1 MNLQYKSIISLRK
14 ILPNHS
20 YIQYTATPQANLFIS
35 EIDRLSPQWHVIL
48 EPGEQYCGGNKYFNS
63 DYDIVDTI
71 PREGNFPISM
81 TNIDHAPKSLIDS
94 IKEYFIISALMKY
107 CKKGD
112 QCYSDKS
119 SMLIHPTWRVND
131 TTDQINNEITRGIQS
146 FTEWTRVIVNDLRT
160 EFDNKD
166 FGSIA
171 SVYEKV
177 KARLIKYDVLT
188 PFPALNDISDLIS
201 DVADETFVEQV
212 TGGTIDDEDGFVWED
227 TDHWILIGGQLL
239 DRGFTVENLVLTYM
253 PRDSQGKNQ
262 SDTIQQRC
270 RFYGYRLKYLPFC
283 RIYLTEGMK
292 DDYIDYNRFEN
303 HLHSKLNTMTLNE
316 FYLDDKTIE
325 FSSRLLL
332 TNLGRIADELVST
345 RKRKGWRNFN
355 LSISLFKG
363 K

>member
-1 MNLQYKSIISLRK
+1 
-14 ILPNHS
+14 
-20 YIQYTATPQANLFIS
+20 
-35 EIDRLSPQWHVIL
+35 
-48 EPGEQYCGGNKYFNS
+48 
-63 DYDIVDTI
+63 
-71 PREGNFPISM
+71 
-81 TNIDHAPKSLIDS
+81 
-94 IKEYFIISALMKY
+94 
-107 CKKGD
+107 
-112 QCYSDKS
+112 
-119 SMLIHPTWRVND
+119 
-131 TTDQINNEITRGIQS
+131 
-146 FTEWTRVIVNDLRT
+146 
-160 EFDNKD
+160 
-166 FGSIA
+166 IA

-345 RKRKGWRNFN
+345 R
-355 LSISLFKG
+355 
-363 K
+363 